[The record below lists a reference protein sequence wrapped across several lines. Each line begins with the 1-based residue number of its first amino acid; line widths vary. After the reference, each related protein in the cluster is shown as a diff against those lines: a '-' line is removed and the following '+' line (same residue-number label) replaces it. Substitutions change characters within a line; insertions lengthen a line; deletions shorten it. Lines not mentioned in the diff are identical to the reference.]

1 MGQKC
6 SKKRRVKVESGNYKM
21 AVVGSGGVGKSAVII
36 RYTQNR
42 FVEGYDP
49 TIEDYFKKTVT
60 IEGVRVA
67 LDILDTAGQEEYA
80 SMLDQYIQ
88 SAEGFVL
95 VFSITDNESFEK
107 VKELREKIIKV
118 KDRKNVPLLFLGN
131 KADLTEQREVDKH
144 DVQEYCNK
152 IKCPY
157 VETSAK
163 TGTSIEEAFN
173 SLVREMNKI
182 K

>member
-1 MGQKC
+1 MGQKS
-6 SKKRRVKVESGNYKM
+6 SKKPGIKVESGNYKL
-21 AVVGSGGVGKSAVII
+21 AVVGSGGVGKSAIII

-60 IEGVRVA
+60 VDGGRVA

-95 VFSITDNESFEK
+95 VFAITDSESFEK

-118 KDRKNVPLLFLGN
+118 KDKKNVPILILGN
-131 KADLTEQREVDKH
+131 KADLQDQREVEKQEI
-144 DVQEYCNK
+144 QEYCTK
-152 IKCPY
+152 IKCSY

-163 TGTSIEEAFN
+163 TGNSIEEAFN
-173 SLVREMNKI
+173 ALVREMNK
-182 K
+182 

>member
-1 MGQKC
+1 MGNRHT
-6 SKKRRVKVESGNYKM
+6 KKNSGVKVESGNYKL
-21 AVVGSGGVGKSAVII
+21 AVVGSGGVGKSAIII

-49 TIEDYFKKTVT
+49 TIEDYFKKTLTVD
-60 IEGVRVA
+60 GGRVS

-95 VFSITDNESFEK
+95 VFAITDYESFEK
-107 VKELREKIIKV
+107 VKELRDKIMKV
-118 KDRKNVPLLFLGN
+118 KDKKFVPLLILGN
-131 KADLTEQREVDKH
+131 KADLSDKREVDKQEI
-144 DVQEYCNK
+144 QEYCDK

-163 TGTSIEEAFN
+163 TGTSIEDAFHA
-173 SLVREMNKI
+173 LVREMNK
-182 K
+182 